1 MRLPQMLGLLALLTL
16 APLIAACPSATTE
29 SNSPPLQT
37 QAAVSAAVS
46 TSPAGDCKPQLRAG
60 AKIMVPEPSVREE
73 LRAWSGLYGGGRWDN
88 VMCTSLAVLRVNADG
103 TAQVQYVHGTAAVWE
118 INRPAAYSYV
128 ATIKGSELSFTI
140 PALNNVRVVYTRNGD
155 EVQGLWIRPDGVE
168 LHTTLL
174 RVKNM

>member
-29 SNSPPLQT
+29 SISPPPQT
-37 QAAVSAAVS
+37 QAAVPPAVS
-46 TSPAGDCKPQLRAG
+46 TSPTGDCNPQLRAG
-60 AKIMVPEPSVREE
+60 AKIVVPEPNVREE
-73 LRAWSGLYGGGRWDN
+73 LRAWSGLYGGGRWNN
-88 VMCTSLAVLRVNADG
+88 VMCTSLAVLHVNADG
-103 TAQVQYVHGTAAVWE
+103 TAQVQYVHGTAPEWG
-118 INRPAAYSYV
+118 INRPAAYSYA

-140 PALNNVRVVYTRNGD
+140 PALNNVRVIYTRNGD
-155 EVQGLWIRPDGVE
+155 EMQGRWIRPDGVV